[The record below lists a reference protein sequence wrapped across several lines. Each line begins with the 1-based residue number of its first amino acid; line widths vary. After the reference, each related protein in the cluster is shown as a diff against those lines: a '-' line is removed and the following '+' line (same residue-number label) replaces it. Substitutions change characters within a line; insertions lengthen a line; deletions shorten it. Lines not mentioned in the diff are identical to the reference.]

1 MPGSIIRQLR
11 ENKGLKQ
18 EQMAQQL
25 GISQAAFSK
34 IENNIT
40 KLTVK
45 YCKVLSRILGVNV
58 YDYFED
64 DFEIVRHDPESD
76 AVGVDEDEDTGAGW
90 YAKPNPAAQVKKGAL
105 NLAVVP
111 TSIDGNFTRFIGLP
125 YLCHAFRRQDLAS
138 AI

>member
-18 EQMAQQL
+18 EQMARQL
-25 GISQAAFSK
+25 GISQAAYSK

-76 AVGVDEDEDTGAGW
+76 AVGVDEDEDTGAG
-90 YAKPNPAAQVKKGAL
+90 
-105 NLAVVP
+105 
-111 TSIDGNFTRFIGLP
+111 
-125 YLCHAFRRQDLAS
+125 
-138 AI
+138 